1 MITVAGFN
9 TAIDRFIHL
18 DALIPGQVHRA
29 RGEQVYPGGKGVHV
43 AQTIAA
49 LGERVQLVGLIDAPH
64 RNLIQ
69 RRMSERGVLFHGVE
83 VAGELRHCLA
93 LQDAEGT
100 ITEVLGQGPLLGQAE
115 HDALLLSFR
124 RSVEDSELVI
134 LSGSVPRGFATTVY
148 AELIDHVKSAGKRC
162 LVDASGDVMRHAV
175 AAKPFLV
182 KPNRD
187 EISEW
192 IGRAVEDLGAAKEA
206 ALALRDQG
214 IAMPV
219 VTLGGMGAVAADDSG
234 VWHAR
239 LEAAQVRNSVGSG
252 DCFLA
257 GMAVAMQRHMP
268 LEHALRLGVACGVA
282 NAQSEETGFVERS
295 SVDALLAAVEVRR
308 LM

>member
-18 DALIPGQVHRA
+18 GALIPGQVHRA
-29 RGEQVYPGGKGVHV
+29 SAEHVYPGGKGVHV

-49 LGERVQLVGLIDAPH
+49 LGERVQLVGLIDASH

-69 RRMSERGVLFHGVE
+69 RRMSERDVLFHGVE
-83 VAGELRHCLA
+83 IAGELRHCLA
-93 LQDAEGT
+93 LQDAGGI

-115 HDALLLSFR
+115 RDALLLAFR

-134 LSGSVPRGFATTVY
+134 LSGSVPRGFAASVY
-148 AELIDHVKSAGKRC
+148 AELIDHLKRLGKRC

-192 IGRAVEDLGAAKEA
+192 VGRPVEDLGAAKEA
-206 ALALRDQG
+206 VIALRDQG

-219 VTLGGMGAVAADDSG
+219 VTLGGLGAVAADDSG
-234 VWHAR
+234 IWHAR
-239 LEAAQVRNSVGSG
+239 LEATQVRNSVGSG

-282 NAQSEETGFVERS
+282 NAQSEETGFVERN
-295 SVDALLAAVEVRR
+295 SVDALLSAVEVCR
-308 LM
+308 LT